1 MKEYMHLLL
10 YTGICMTA
18 IFIRGFLRC
27 KYNMSDFLLI
37 KLNIGDLDGW
47 SVTHVL
53 YNLFLGYQFPNLFVE
68 IMLLGIIWEI
78 LETIFGYFPGVF
90 DCKVTTDADDWWFGR
105 VSDIIMNFIGASI
118 GYSLKTF
125 L

>member
-1 MKEYMHLLL
+1 
-10 YTGICMTA
+10 
-18 IFIRGFLRC
+18 
-27 KYNMSDFLLI
+27 MSDFLLI